1 MKLSGYL
8 YHQGTYTPQAGTEK
22 CASFLPFTGV
32 KLLKVNCMAPKQMKV
47 GQTLAPYRSIADQIY
62 ESLKSNIINGE
73 VKPGE
78 RLSEAELASSFSASR
93 TPVRE
98 AFLRL
103 EQDYLVE
110 RVAQAGVRV
119 PIINRESIE
128 DLYAMR
134 SVLEAYAIE
143 LACDRITPE
152 EITTMKQIRAQAFE
166 LLKSSESSRD
176 YVLKRFLELN
186 SIFHE
191 TIYQATGSQFLIKVI
206 NNLRAI
212 VMSMRAKSIQ
222 ADQAWQEVWDEHSR
236 LIEYLEH
243 GEKESAIQ
251 LIKKH
256 VANAAS
262 QAVEVVR
269 TEAGDTAGTL

>member
-1 MKLSGYL
+1 M
-8 YHQGTYTPQAGTEK
+8 
-22 CASFLPFTGV
+22 AS
-32 KLLKVNCMAPKQMKV
+32 KHLKVGHA
-47 GQTLAPYRSIADQIY
+47 LEPYRSIADQIY
-62 ESLKSNIINGE
+62 ESLKNNIINGE

-78 RLSEAELASSFSASR
+78 RLSEADLASTFSASR

-103 EQDYLVE
+103 EQDHLVE

-128 DLYAMR
+128 DLYSMR
-134 SVLEAYAIE
+134 AVLETYAIE

-152 EITTMKQIRAQAFE
+152 QIAAMKQIRAQAFE

-191 TIYQATGSQFLIKVI
+191 TIYQATGSPFLIKVI

-222 ADQAWQEVWDEHSR
+222 DDRAWQDVWDEHSL
-236 LIEYLEH
+236 LIEHLEH
-243 GEKESAIQ
+243 GEKESAVE
-251 LIKKH
+251 LIKEH
-256 VANAAS
+256 VAKAAS

-269 TEAGDTAGTL
+269 TEAGDFAGT

>member
-1 MKLSGYL
+1 
-8 YHQGTYTPQAGTEK
+8 
-22 CASFLPFTGV
+22 
-32 KLLKVNCMAPKQMKV
+32 MAPKQMKV

>member
-1 MKLSGYL
+1 MENDFVKALIPVYS
-8 YHQGTYTPQAGTEK
+8 
-22 CASFLPFTGV
+22 SFTGFINI
-32 KLLKVNCMAPKQMKV
+32 LKVNCMASKQLKV
-47 GQTLAPYRSIADQIY
+47 GRPLEPYRSIADQIY
-62 ESLKSNIINGE
+62 ESLKNNIINGE
-73 VKPGE
+73 VMPGE
-78 RLSEAELASSFSASR
+78 HLSEAELASTFSASR

-103 EQDYLVE
+103 EQDHLVE

-119 PIINRESIE
+119 PVINRESIE
-128 DLYAMR
+128 DLYSMR
-134 SVLEAYAIE
+134 AVLEAYAIE
-143 LACDRITPE
+143 LACERITPE

-186 SIFHE
+186 SLFHE

-236 LIEYLEH
+236 LVEHLER
-243 GEKESAIQ
+243 GEKESAVQ
-251 LIKKH
+251 LIKEH

-262 QAVEVVR
+262 QAVEIVR
-269 TEAGDTAGTL
+269 AQAGDAA

>member
-1 MKLSGYL
+1 LKLSGYL